1 MVTMKMTRFH
11 NYSVMMDMKNQPL
24 ARAHELIKQLTVDSV
39 RLRRLTQ
46 VAVLSIDAVSTS
58 IYASEVSLSKAT
70 DSYQLHWI

>member
-39 RLRRLTQ
+39 RL
-46 VAVLSIDAVSTS
+46 
-58 IYASEVSLSKAT
+58 
-70 DSYQLHWI
+70 